1 MKMKLKHRDFALTYL
16 ADPKR
21 CAGRAY
27 ATVYGKDYE
36 NNRAVCD
43 QSGSRLLKH
52 VKVSAF
58 IKEKDDAEEK
68 RITEKYQVNQDKV
81 TRELAAIGFANMGDY
96 VEWDNDGVR
105 LIPSDELTDMNKT
118 ALKKVMKKESKH
130 GTDISIELHD
140 KRQALVD
147 LGKHLGM
154 FIRKVELGLAD
165 ELMAEFFKEIDGT
178 TRSPVEKM
186 N

>member
-1 MKMKLKHRDFALTYL
+1 MKLKHRDFALTYL

-81 TRELAAIGFANMGDY
+81 TRELATIAFANLGDY
-96 VEWDNDGVR
+96 LEFDETGVR
-105 LIPSDELTDMNKT
+105 LKPSSELSQHDKA
-118 ALKKVMKKESKH
+118 ALKKVAEKNTKY
-130 GTDISIELHD
+130 GTDVSIELHD

-147 LGKHLGM
+147 LGRHLGM
-154 FIRKVELGLAD
+154 FKEKIELDATDDLRK
-165 ELMAEFFKEIDGT
+165 FFAEIDGQS
-178 TRSPVEKM
+178 RDLVVS
-186 N
+186 